1 MTRQQEL
8 DEFLRNVGLGGAI
21 VRPLAGDASHRK
33 YLRIHEPA
41 SGDTLVLMDA
51 PVATCGSLE
60 PFIRTNTFLEQ
71 AGCSVPTIVAM
82 DEARGTL
89 LLEDLGDDLVSRVV
103 ASNPGLEPDIYGVA
117 VDLLAG
123 LRSHV
128 PGKGFPVHSTEI
140 QAELA
145 ELSLRWYRAG
155 AMNET
160 PSQATCREMRQI
172 FGELLSGLNGRRVFV
187 HRDYHAENLIWLP
200 GRNGIRRLGIID
212 HQDGSIGHPAY
223 DLVSIL
229 EDARRDVPDHLRTS
243 LILRYANATGVEE
256 RDLLRDLAIC
266 GAQRNLR
273 ILGVFARLALRDG
286 KSGYL
291 DLIPRVWRHL
301 ERDLSHP
308 IASNLARFVFGHLP
322 RPDRTVL
329 DKIRAA
335 VPS

>member
-33 YLRIHEPA
+33 YLRIHQPA
-41 SGDTLVLMDA
+41 SCSTQILMDA

-60 PFIRTNTFLEQ
+60 PFIRSNGFLERI
-71 AGCSVPTIVAM
+71 GCSVPAILAQ
-82 DEARGTL
+82 DEARGFL
-89 LLEDLGDDLVSRVV
+89 LLEDLGDDLVSLVV
-103 ASNPGLEPDIYGVA
+103 ADNPGLEPVIYEA
-117 VDLLAG
+117 AIDLLAG
-123 LRSHV
+123 LRSHI
-128 PGKGFPVHSTEI
+128 PGSEFPEHSSEI

-145 ELSLRWYRAG
+145 ALSLHWYLFG
-155 AMNET
+155 VT
-160 PSQATCREMRQI
+160 GSPPSDATCGEMRQI
-172 FGELLSGLNGRRVFV
+172 VQELLSGLNSERVFV

-200 GRNGIRRLGIID
+200 KRNGIRRLGIID

-229 EDARRDVPDHLRTS
+229 EDARRDVCDDLRNS
-243 LILRYANATGVEE
+243 LIGRYLEAAGVEE
-256 RDLLRDLAIC
+256 NDLLRDLAIC

-308 IASNLARFVFGHLP
+308 IASDLAQFVFRNLP
-322 RPDRTVL
+322 RPNREVL
-329 DKIRAA
+329 GKIRAA
-335 VPS
+335 VL